1 MNNSEKIEIPIS
13 KVKIMFLLLVS
24 LAFLL
29 VSAWLLSIHIDEH
42 TPFWEMENV
51 FINIVCVL
59 GLLMG
64 LFGSYFFIKKLFDDE
79 PGLVIDEL
87 GIIDNSG
94 GVSVGRIYWV
104 DIIGVQEYLV
114 EAGSASSQKFVSI
127 FLVNPEDY
135 IARQPNSFK
144 RKMIQANAKYSGT
157 PVSISANSLKI
168 SFEELYGLIEMKFM
182 AFRNTN

>member
-13 KVKIMFLLLVS
+13 KVKITFLLLGS

-29 VSAWLLSIHIDEH
+29 VSTWLLSIHIDEH
-42 TPFWEMENV
+42 TPFWAIENV
-51 FINIVCVL
+51 FINVVCVL

-64 LFGSYFFIKKLFDDE
+64 AIGSYFSIKKLYDNE

-104 DIIGVQEYLV
+104 DMIGVHKYLV
-114 EAGSASSQKFVSI
+114 DAGPASSQKFVSI

-135 IARQPNSFK
+135 IARQPNSLK

-168 SFEELYGLIEMKFM
+168 SFDELYDLIEMKFT
-182 AFRNTN
+182 AFKRVD